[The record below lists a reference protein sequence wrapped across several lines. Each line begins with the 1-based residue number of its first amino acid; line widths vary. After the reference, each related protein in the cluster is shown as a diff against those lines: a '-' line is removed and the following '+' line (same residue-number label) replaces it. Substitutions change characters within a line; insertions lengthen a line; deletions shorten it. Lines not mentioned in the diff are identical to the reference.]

1 MTMLFCVIQTMCLQD
16 PGSPGNAV
24 KETSSQYALVRRAT
38 GDSQKTS
45 LEIQYAVLPIRF
57 ARKDV
62 HSIGLEV
69 WTDCSQLPVYVWAWL
84 AGPSV
89 AGLWLPTRASGLRL

>member
-1 MTMLFCVIQTMCLQD
+1 MTVLFCPIQTMSLQD
-16 PGSPGNAV
+16 PGSPANAV
-24 KETSSQYALVRRAT
+24 KETCPLRMAQ

-62 HSIGLEV
+62 QSIGLEI
-69 WTDCSQLPVYVWAWL
+69 WTLPSLSASFELTLQFCCSSYKSDSLFALKNWL
-84 AGPSV
+84 EA
-89 AGLWLPTRASGLRL
+89 